1 MNSLDSAIARWEAKG
16 VNLRPGLAA
25 DHIVARLFAL
35 GRSQSAEVV
44 TLFSAVNGMNSG
56 KRDDHMFSL
65 WSLDQATAESHRFA
79 AAYLP
84 FADFLIE
91 SGVFLLKRESADVSS
106 VWIHYEGSDETRQVA
121 ADLSEFFELLVS
133 APARLEIVL

>member
-1 MNSLDSAIARWEAKG
+1 MNSLDKAIAQWETNG

-25 DHIVARLFAL
+25 DHIVAKLVAL

-44 TLFSAVNGMNSG
+44 ALFSAVDGMDSG
-56 KRDDHMFSL
+56 KGDERMFSL
-65 WSLDQATAESHRFA
+65 WSLDQAAAEAPRFA

-91 SGVFLLKRESADVSS
+91 SCVFLLKRESADVSS
-106 VWIHYEGSDETRQVA
+106 VWIQYEGSDEPRQVA